1 MHIKEPVTHQLEA
14 QTPQSIQTTTE
25 WDESGKPV
33 QMMET
38 HLDLK
43 KDKSTPIAPQQAK
56 RDQLLSSTLKLIHS
70 CSRLETVL
78 QTVVEDVRQFLQT
91 DRALIYCFDSQ
102 EDHGAVAFE
111 SVAEGL
117 TSLISIPNGDLNWCH
132 YQITPEFDGNI
143 PNASH
148 TPRGDE
154 VKASLG
160 IPIVLK
166 EDLSEVSD
174 SIQNPKS
181 EIQDALWGLLIV
193 HDDRSCLFWQD
204 WEIECLKQ
212 ISLQIAIGIKQR
224 QLFEKVQIE
233 VASRQFAE
241 AISHEKSQQSENALS
256 ELKYVQEQLLQNEKM
271 ANLGQLVADM
281 VHEINNPLN
290 FIHGTLHPANQY
302 AEELIQLIE
311 LYQHHYP
318 ASELVKSSGLQRLDI
333 DFMKTD
339 FLKLL
344 WSMQSGFEHIKEIVL
359 ALHNFSR
366 FDDNQ
371 MRKFDLHEGLNSV
384 VRILQNRLKEQL
396 DRPGIQVTKEF
407 GKLPLVECYPGEI
420 NQVFMNILNNAIDAL
435 EERMKL
441 DYSFHPQILIRT
453 EIISRHLSLVSDNQS
468 REMAA
473 REFKR
478 QKVVIRI
485 LDNGKGILPHVQKH
499 MFEPFFTTKKDG
511 RKGIGLS
518 ISEKIIVEKHQ
529 GKLKCNSR
537 IGQGTEFVIEINSK
551 AKNYTDLRKHA
562 SF

>member
-1 MHIKEPVTHQLEA
+1 MHTKEPVTHQLEA
-14 QTPQSIQTTTE
+14 QTPQSIQKTTE
-25 WDESGKPV
+25 WDESGRPV

-38 HLDLK
+38 HKDLK
-43 KDKSTPIAPQQAK
+43 NDKFTPITPQQTK
-56 RDQLLSSTLKLIHS
+56 RDRLLSSTLKRIHS
-70 CSRLETVL
+70 CSRLETIL
-78 QTVVEDVRQFLQT
+78 QAIVEDVRQFLQT
-91 DRALIYCFDSQ
+91 ERAIIFSFDSQ
-102 EDHGAVAFE
+102 GDGAVAFD

-117 TSLISIPNGDLNWCH
+117 TSLVSIANKDLNWCR
-132 YQITPEFDGNI
+132 YKVTQEIEENI
-143 PNASH
+143 SNASH
-148 TPRGDE
+148 TFREDG
-154 VKASLG
+154 VKASLA

-166 EDLSEVSD
+166 EDKSEVFD
-174 SIQNPKS
+174 SIHDSKS
-181 EIQDALWGLLIV
+181 EIKNSIWGLLIV
-193 HDDRSCLFWQD
+193 HDERSCLFWQD

-212 ISLQIAIGIKQR
+212 ISLQIAIAIKQS
-224 QLFEKVQIE
+224 QLFELVQTE

-241 AISHEKSQQSENALS
+241 AISHEKSHQSENALS
-256 ELKYVQEQLLQNEKM
+256 DLKYVQEQLLQNEKM

-311 LYQHHYP
+311 LYQYRYP
-318 ASELVKSSGLQRLDI
+318 TSELVKSSGLQSLDI

-371 MRKFDLHEGLNSV
+371 IKKFDMHEGLNSV
-384 VRILQNRLKEQL
+384 VRILQNRLKEQIE
-396 DRPGIQVTKEF
+396 RPGIQVVKEF
-407 GKLPLVECYPGEI
+407 GNLPLVECYPGEI
-420 NQVFMNILNNAIDAL
+420 NQVFMNILTNAIDAL
-435 EERMKL
+435 EERMKV
-441 DYSFHPQILIRT
+441 DHSFPPQILIRT
-453 EIISRHLSLVSDNQS
+453 EIISRHLSLVGNNKSQKS
-468 REMAA
+468 VERES
-473 REFKR
+473 KKH
-478 QKVVIRI
+478 KVVIRI
-485 LDNGKGILPHVQKH
+485 SDNGKGILPHVQRH
-499 MFEPFFTTKKDG
+499 IFEPFFTTKQDG

-537 IGQGTEFVIEINSK
+537 IGQGTEFVIEMNSK
-551 AKNYTDLRKHA
+551 AKHYADIRKHA

>member
-1 MHIKEPVTHQLEA
+1 MHTKEPVTHQLEA
-14 QTPQSIQTTTE
+14 QTPQSIQTTTA

-38 HLDLK
+38 HQDRK
-43 KDKSTPIAPQQAK
+43 KDKSTPITPQQAK
-56 RDQLLSSTLKLIHS
+56 RDRLLSSTLKRIHS
-70 CSRLETVL
+70 CSLLETIL
-78 QTVVEDVRQFLQT
+78 QTVVEDVRQLLQT
-91 DRALIYCFDSQ
+91 DGAMIYCFDSQ
-102 EDHGAVAFE
+102 GDGVVAFE
-111 SVAEGL
+111 SVAFGL
-117 TSLISIPNGDLNWCH
+117 TSLVSIPNGDLNWCQ

-143 PNASH
+143 LNASH
-148 TPRGDE
+148 TPIGNE
-154 VKASLG
+154 VKASLA

-166 EDLSEVSD
+166 EDWSEVSD
-174 SIQNPKS
+174 SIENPKAQ
-181 EIQDALWGLLIV
+181 IQDTLWGLLIV

-204 WEIECLKQ
+204 WEIEYLKQ
-212 ISLQIAIGIKQR
+212 FSLQIAIAIKQR
-224 QLFEKVQIE
+224 QLFKQVQTE

-241 AISHEKSQQSENALS
+241 ALSHEKSQQSDHALS

-290 FIHGTLHPANQY
+290 FIHGTLHPTNQY

-318 ASELVKSSGLQRLDI
+318 TTELVKSRGLRHLDI

-371 MRKFDLHEGLNSV
+371 MRKFDMHEGLNSV

-407 GKLPLVECYPGEI
+407 ANLPLVECYPGDI
-420 NQVFMNILNNAIDAL
+420 NQVFMNILTNAIDAL
-435 EERMKL
+435 EERMKM
-441 DYSFHPQILIRT
+441 DHSFTPQILIRT
-453 EIISRHLSLVSDNQS
+453 EIISRHLSLVGNDQS
-468 REMAA
+468 PKSEKREST
-473 REFKR
+473 KH
-478 QKVVIRI
+478 KVVIRI
-485 LDNGKGILPHVQKH
+485 SDNGKGILPHVQRH
-499 MFEPFFTTKKDG
+499 IFEPFFTTKQDG

-537 IGQGTEFVIEINSK
+537 IGQGTEFVIEMNSK
-551 AKNYTDLRKHA
+551 AKHYADIRKHA

>member
-25 WDESGKPV
+25 WDESGRPV

-38 HLDLK
+38 HKDLK
-43 KDKSTPIAPQQAK
+43 NDKFTPITPQQAK
-56 RDQLLSSTLKLIHS
+56 RDRLLSSTLKRIHS
-70 CSRLETVL
+70 CSRLETIL

-91 DRALIYCFDSQ
+91 DRAIIFSFDSQ
-102 EDHGAVAFE
+102 GDGAVAFE

-117 TSLISIPNGDLNWCH
+117 TSLVSIANKDLNWCH
-132 YQITPEFDGNI
+132 YKVTQEIEENI

-148 TPRGDE
+148 TSREDG
-154 VKASLG
+154 VKASLA

-166 EDLSEVSD
+166 EDRSEVSD
-174 SIQNPKS
+174 SIQNSQS
-181 EIQDALWGLLIV
+181 EIQNPLWGLLIV
-193 HDDRSCLFWQD
+193 HDERNCLLWQD

-212 ISLQIAIGIKQR
+212 ISLQIAIAIKQSK
-224 QLFEKVQIE
+224 LFERVQIE

-241 AISHEKSQQSENALS
+241 AISHEKSHQSENTLS
-256 ELKYVQEQLLQNEKM
+256 ELKFVQEQLFQNEKM

-311 LYQHHYP
+311 LYQHRYP
-318 ASELVKSSGLQRLDI
+318 TSELVKSSGLQRLDI

-371 MRKFDLHEGLNSV
+371 IKKFDMHEGLNSV
-384 VRILQNRLKEQL
+384 VRILQNRLKERL
-396 DRPGIQVTKEF
+396 DRPGIQVIKEF
-407 GKLPLVECYPGEI
+407 GNLPLVECYPGEI
-420 NQVFMNILNNAIDAL
+420 NQVFMNILTNAIDAL

-441 DYSFHPQILIRT
+441 EHSFNPQILIRT
-453 EIISRHLSLVSDNQS
+453 EIISRHLSLVGNNESQKS
-468 REMAA
+468 VERES
-473 REFKR
+473 KKH
-478 QKVVIRI
+478 KVVIRI
-485 LDNGKGILPHVQKH
+485 SDNGKGILPHVQRH
-499 MFEPFFTTKKDG
+499 IFEPFFTTKQDG

-537 IGQGTEFVIEINSK
+537 IGQGTEFVIEMNSK
-551 AKNYTDLRKHA
+551 AKHYADIRKHA

>member
-1 MHIKEPVTHQLEA
+1 MHTKEPVTHQLEA
-14 QTPQSIQTTTE
+14 QTPQSIQTTTA

-38 HLDLK
+38 HQDRK
-43 KDKSTPIAPQQAK
+43 KDKSTPITPQQAK
-56 RDQLLSSTLKLIHS
+56 RDRLLSSTLKRIHS
-70 CSRLETVL
+70 CSLLETIL
-78 QTVVEDVRQFLQT
+78 QTVVEDVRQLLQT
-91 DRALIYCFDSQ
+91 DGAMIYCFDSQ
-102 EDHGAVAFE
+102 GDGVVAFE
-111 SVAEGL
+111 SVAFGL
-117 TSLISIPNGDLNWCH
+117 TSLVSIPNGDLNWCQ
-132 YQITPEFDGNI
+132 YQITPEFEGNI

-148 TPRGDE
+148 TPTE
-154 VKASLG
+154 NEIKASLA

-166 EDLSEVSD
+166 EDWREISD
-174 SIQNPKS
+174 SIENPKS
-181 EIQDALWGLLIV
+181 KIQDTLWGLLIV

-204 WEIECLKQ
+204 WEIEYLQ
-212 ISLQIAIGIKQR
+212 QFSLQIAIAIKQR
-224 QLFEKVQIE
+224 QLFKQVQTE

-241 AISHEKSQQSENALS
+241 ALSHEKSQQSDHALS

-290 FIHGTLHPANQY
+290 FIHGTLHPTNQY

-318 ASELVKSSGLQRLDI
+318 TTELVKSRGLRHLDI

-371 MRKFDLHEGLNSV
+371 MRKFDMHEGLNSV

-407 GKLPLVECYPGEI
+407 ANLPLVECYPGDI
-420 NQVFMNILNNAIDAL
+420 NQVFMNILTNAIDAL
-435 EERMKL
+435 EERMKM
-441 DYSFHPQILIRT
+441 DHSFTPQILIRT
-453 EIISRHLSLVSDNQS
+453 EIISRHLSLVGNDQS
-468 REMAA
+468 PKSEKREST
-473 REFKR
+473 KH
-478 QKVVIRI
+478 KVVIRI
-485 LDNGKGILPHVQKH
+485 SDNGKGILPHVQRH
-499 MFEPFFTTKKDG
+499 IFEPFFTTKQDG

-537 IGQGTEFVIEINSK
+537 IGQGTEFVIEMNSK
-551 AKNYTDLRKHA
+551 AKHYADIRKHA

>member
-1 MHIKEPVTHQLEA
+1 MHTKEPITHQLEA
-14 QTPQSIQTTTE
+14 QTPQSIQKTTE
-25 WDESGKPV
+25 WDESGRPV

-38 HLDLK
+38 HKDLK
-43 KDKSTPIAPQQAK
+43 NDKSTPITPQQAK
-56 RDQLLSSTLKLIHS
+56 RDRLLSSTLKRIHS
-70 CSRLETVL
+70 CSRLETIL

-91 DRALIYCFDSQ
+91 DHAIIFSFDSQ
-102 EDHGAVAFE
+102 GDGAVAFE
-111 SVAEGL
+111 SAAEGL
-117 TSLISIPNGDLNWCH
+117 TSLVSIANKDLNWSHCKVT
-132 YQITPEFDGNI
+132 QEFEENI

-148 TPRGDE
+148 TFREDG
-154 VKASLG
+154 VKASLA

-166 EDLSEVSD
+166 EDRSEVSD
-174 SIQNPKS
+174 SIENSQS
-181 EIQDALWGLLIV
+181 EIQNSLWGLLIV
-193 HDDRSCLFWQD
+193 HDERSYLFWQD

-212 ISLQIAIGIKQR
+212 ISIQIAIAIKQS
-224 QLFEKVQIE
+224 QLFERVQIE

-241 AISHEKSQQSENALS
+241 ARSHEKSHQSENALS

-311 LYQHHYP
+311 LYQHRYP
-318 ASELVKSSGLQRLDI
+318 TSELVKSSGLQRLDI

-359 ALHNFSR
+359 ALQNFSR

-371 MRKFDLHEGLNSV
+371 MRKFDMHEGLNSV
-384 VRILQNRLKEQL
+384 VRILQNRLKERL
-396 DRPGIQVTKEF
+396 DRPGIQVIKEF
-407 GKLPLVECYPGEI
+407 GNLPLVECYPGEI
-420 NQVFMNILNNAIDAL
+420 NQVFMNILTNAIDAL
-435 EERMKL
+435 EERMKV
-441 DYSFHPQILIRT
+441 DHSFPPQILIRT
-453 EIISRHLSLVSDNQS
+453 EIISRHLSLVSNNQS
-468 REMAA
+468 RKSQA
-473 REFKR
+473 RESNKH
-478 QKVVIRI
+478 KVVIRI
-485 LDNGKGILPHVQKH
+485 SDNGKGILPHVQRH
-499 MFEPFFTTKKDG
+499 IFEPFFTTKQDG

-537 IGQGTEFVIEINSK
+537 IGQGTEFVIEMNSK
-551 AKNYTDLRKHA
+551 AKHYADIRKHA

>member
-1 MHIKEPVTHQLEA
+1 MHTKEPVTHQLEA
-14 QTPQSIQTTTE
+14 QTPQSFHSTTE

-38 HLDLK
+38 HKDRK
-43 KDKSTPIAPQQAK
+43 KDTSTPITPQQAK
-56 RDQLLSSTLKLIHS
+56 RDRLLSSTLKRIHS
-70 CSRLETVL
+70 CSRMETIL
-78 QTVVEDVRQFLQT
+78 QTVVEDVRQLLQT
-91 DRALIYCFDSQ
+91 SRAMIYCFDSQ
-102 EDHGAVAFE
+102 GDGVVAFE
-111 SVAEGL
+111 SVTFGL
-117 TSLISIPNGDLNWCH
+117 TSLVSIPNGDLNCCQD
-132 YQITPEFDGNI
+132 QITPEFDGNI

-148 TPRGDE
+148 TPRGNE
-154 VKASLG
+154 VKASLA

-166 EDLSEVSD
+166 EDWSEVSD
-174 SIQNPKS
+174 SIENPKS
-181 EIQDALWGLLIV
+181 QIQDTLWGLLIV
-193 HDDRSCLFWQD
+193 HDDRSCLFWQE
-204 WEIECLKQ
+204 WEIEYLKQ
-212 ISLQIAIGIKQR
+212 FSIQIAIAIKQR
-224 QLFEKVQIE
+224 QLFKQVQIE

-241 AISHEKSQQSENALS
+241 ALSHEKSQQSDHALS

-318 ASELVKSSGLQRLDI
+318 TTELVKSRGLQHLDI

-371 MRKFDLHEGLNSV
+371 MRKFDMHEGLNSV

-407 GKLPLVECYPGEI
+407 GNLPLVECYPGDI
-420 NQVFMNILNNAIDAL
+420 NQVFMNILTNAIDAL
-435 EERMKL
+435 EERMKMER
-441 DYSFHPQILIRT
+441 YFTPQILIRT
-453 EIISRHLSLVSDNQS
+453 EIISRHLSLVGNTQS
-468 REMAA
+468 RKSEK
-473 REFKR
+473 RESTKH
-478 QKVVIRI
+478 KVVIHI
-485 LDNGKGILPHVQKH
+485 SDNGKGILPHVQRH
-499 MFEPFFTTKKDG
+499 IFEPFFTTKQDG

-537 IGQGTEFVIEINSK
+537 IGQGTEFVIEMNSK
-551 AKNYTDLRKHA
+551 AKHYADIRKHA

>member
-14 QTPQSIQTTTE
+14 QTPQSIQITTE

-38 HLDLK
+38 HKDLK
-43 KDKSTPIAPQQAK
+43 NDKSTPITPQQTK
-56 RDQLLSSTLKLIHS
+56 RDRLLSSTLKRIHS
-70 CSRLETVL
+70 CSRLETIL
-78 QTVVEDVRQFLQT
+78 QTVVEDIRQFLQI
-91 DRALIYCFDSQ
+91 DRAIILSFDSLGN
-102 EDHGAVAFE
+102 GAVAFE

-117 TSLISIPNGDLNWCH
+117 TSLVSIANKDLNWCH
-132 YQITPEFDGNI
+132 YKVTQEFEENI

-148 TPRGDE
+148 TSREDG
-154 VKASLG
+154 VNASLAL
-160 IPIVLK
+160 PIVLK
-166 EDLSEVSD
+166 EDRSEVSD
-174 SIQNPKS
+174 SIQNSQS
-181 EIQDALWGLLIV
+181 EIQNSLWGLLIV
-193 HDDRSCLFWQD
+193 YDERSCLFWQD

-212 ISLQIAIGIKQR
+212 ISLQIAIAIKQR
-224 QLFEKVQIE
+224 QLFERIQME
-233 VASRQFAE
+233 VTSRQFAE

-311 LYQHHYP
+311 LYQHLYP
-318 ASELVKSSGLQRLDI
+318 TSELVKSRGLQHLDI

-359 ALHNFSR
+359 ALQNFSR

-371 MRKFDLHEGLNSV
+371 MRKFDMHEGLNSV
-384 VRILQNRLKEQL
+384 VRILQNRLKERL
-396 DRPGIQVTKEF
+396 DRPGIQVIKEF
-407 GKLPLVECYPGEI
+407 GNLPLVECYPGEI
-420 NQVFMNILNNAIDAL
+420 NQVFMNILTNAIDAL
-435 EERMKL
+435 EERMKV
-441 DYSFHPQILIRT
+441 DHYFPPQILIRT
-453 EIISRHLSLVSDNQS
+453 EIISRHLSLVSNNQS
-468 REMAA
+468 RKSEA
-473 REFKR
+473 RELNKH
-478 QKVVIRI
+478 KVVIRI
-485 LDNGKGILPHVQKH
+485 SDNGKGILPHVQRH
-499 MFEPFFTTKKDG
+499 IFEPFFTTKQDG

-537 IGQGTEFVIEINSK
+537 IGQGTEFVIEMNSK
-551 AKNYTDLRKHA
+551 AKHYADIRKHA